1 MHGSPWAGHESGTGP
16 TLALVASIVPP
27 AGAVG
32 VGARS
37 IVVPTGTWFVP
48 LHTRSKP
55 KSSVCVEPPA
65 TVPRLIML
73 CVPEITMSASPSTES
88 ATTVP
93 AMAMDRATAPA
104 RTAAIRLGMLG
115 RSR

>member
-1 MHGSPWAGHESGTGP
+1 
-16 TLALVASIVPP
+16 
-27 AGAVG
+27 
-32 VGARS
+32 
-37 IVVPTGTWFVP
+37 
-48 LHTRSKP
+48 
-55 KSSVCVEPPA
+55 
-65 TVPRLIML
+65 ML

-93 AMAMDRATAPA
+93 AIAMDRATAPA